1 MIGFPF
7 LPLKFFA
14 SGAVTL
20 SDPGTLLEASKM
32 NNLTL
37 HRVVKIK
44 VVNRVGNLNHNEIYF
59 SKDLLITDDEG
70 NTFEI
75 TLFSDEKIEI
85 GGN

>member
-1 MIGFPF
+1 
-7 LPLKFFA
+7 
-14 SGAVTL
+14 
-20 SDPGTLLEASKM
+20 M